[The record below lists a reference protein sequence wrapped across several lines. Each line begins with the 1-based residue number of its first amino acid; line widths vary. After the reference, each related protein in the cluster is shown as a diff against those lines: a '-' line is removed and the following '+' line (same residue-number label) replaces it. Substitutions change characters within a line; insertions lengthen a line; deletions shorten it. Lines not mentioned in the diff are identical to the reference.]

1 MYLPGILAIPQR
13 PGLHGH
19 VMGMWLWV
27 LVASEASSPALG
39 KEVIT
44 HLADNIAGN
53 TGERE
58 ADQLASAGESGE
70 IIDDT
75 MMKRLGGRAVE
86 GERLGGGSDHV
97 FLRVR

>member
-1 MYLPGILAIPQR
+1 
-13 PGLHGH
+13 
-19 VMGMWLWV
+19 MWLWV

-39 KEVIT
+39 QEEIS
-44 HLADNIAGN
+44 HLADGIAGDAGK
-53 TGERE
+53 GETDR
-58 ADQLASAGESGE
+58 LAGAGESGD
-70 IIDDT
+70 IVNHA